1 MLYLF
6 FAHDHDVPSPTAQSY
21 FRNVQIYNLPPT
33 ATPTATLTYTPTATS
48 TNTPTNTSTPIPT
61 NTLPPPNYGGSGICW
76 ASKSSWSS
84 YTVSYSIDRTTIP
97 TSLGWDDSIH
107 SSAQTWNNIEPSHF
121 TLVFSTTSSNIISN
135 GQTQNQFSVAETT
148 PSPLFSWTSITGK
161 STILNSSLSWD
172 TNNTP
177 LPNNLES
184 NGSTTTFNVQNA
196 MTHEFGH
203 WLDLWDISDEGCS
216 RVTMWHE
223 GAPGEI
229 KKITVENADE
239 LAINWQYP

>member
-1 MLYLF
+1 VGQYYTGQMLYLF
-6 FAHDHDVPSPTAQSY
+6 FAHDHDVASPTAQSY

-121 TLVFSTTSSNIISN
+121 TLVFSTTRSNSK
-135 GQTQNQFSVAETT
+135 TDYDRA
-148 PSPLFSWTSITGK
+148 
-161 STILNSSLSWD
+161 
-172 TNNTP
+172 
-177 LPNNLES
+177 
-184 NGSTTTFNVQNA
+184 
-196 MTHEFGH
+196 
-203 WLDLWDISDEGCS
+203 
-216 RVTMWHE
+216 
-223 GAPGEI
+223 
-229 KKITVENADE
+229 
-239 LAINWQYP
+239 